1 MANNYTHRNLIVWQ
15 RAQELGYQVSK
26 LTQHLPQNWTNAIL
40 ARQIIRAA
48 TSVGANIAEG
58 HGRYTP
64 GAHRNHLLIAR
75 GSLAET
81 DSWLDQLRRGGH
93 ITTAEEAPLLSE
105 CGEITAMLTKKI
117 LMLDKLLSEGGVSH
131 LREERETYDIYDG
144 KAPDL
149 PPFPFLP
156 EDYL

>member
-1 MANNYTHRNLIVWQ
+1 MASRYTHRNLILWQ
-15 RAQELGYQVSK
+15 RAQELGHQIIQ
-26 LTQHLPQNWTNAIL
+26 LTKRIPQSWANAVL
-40 ARQIIRAA
+40 VRQIISSA

-75 GSLAET
+75 GSLAEI
-81 DSWLDQLRRGGH
+81 DSWLDQLRREGH
-93 ITTAEEAPLLSE
+93 ITQSQEAPLLQE
-105 CGEITAMLTKKI
+105 CIEITAMLTSKI
-117 LMLDKLLSEGGVSH
+117 TMLDTLVQDNSSTMRESRAIYAASGVMD
-131 LREERETYDIYDG
+131 E
-144 KAPDL
+144 

>member
-1 MANNYTHRNLIVWQ
+1 MAGSYTHRNLIAWQ

-26 LTQHLPQNWTNAIL
+26 LTQRLPQSWANAIL
-40 ARQIIRAA
+40 ARQIISAA

-64 GAHRNHLLIAR
+64 AAHRNHLLIAR

-81 DSWLDQLRRGGH
+81 DSWLDQLRRAGH
-93 ITTAEEAPLLSE
+93 ITAAEEEPLLRE
-105 CGEITAMLTKKI
+105 CNEITAMLTKKI
-117 LMLDKLLSEGGVSH
+117 LMLDKLLQESSSSIHEVREPYSILEGMD
-131 LREERETYDIYDG
+131 E
-144 KAPDL
+144 

-156 EDYL
+156 EDYV

>member
-1 MANNYTHRNLIVWQ
+1 MASRYTHRNLIIWQ
-15 RAQELGYQVSK
+15 RAQELAHQIIQ
-26 LTQHLPQNWTNAIL
+26 LMRRIPQSWTNAVL
-40 ARQIIRAA
+40 VRQIFHSA

-81 DSWLDQLRRGGH
+81 DSWLDQLRRGGYL
-93 ITTAEEAPLLSE
+93 TTTEEAPLLQE
-105 CGEITAMLTKKI
+105 CIEITAMLTSKI
-117 LMLDKLLSEGGVSH
+117 IMLDKLLQDSPSN
-131 LREERETYDIYDG
+131 LREEREIYSPSEAIDES
-144 KAPDL
+144 
-149 PPFPFLP
+149 PFPFLP

>member
-15 RAQELGYQVSK
+15 RAQELGYQVSL
-26 LTQHLPQNWTNAIL
+26 LTHRLPQNWANAVL
-40 ARQIIRAA
+40 ARQIISAA

-64 GAHRNHLLIAR
+64 AAHRNHLLIAR

-81 DSWLDQLRRGGH
+81 DSWLDQLRRAGH
-93 ITTAEEAPLLSE
+93 ITRLEEEPLVRE
-105 CGEITAMLTKKI
+105 CTEITAMLTKKV
-117 LMLDKLLSEGGVSH
+117 LMLDKLLEQGSGPH
-131 LREERETYDIYDG
+131 LREDRESYHLADTMG
-144 KAPDL
+144 E

-156 EDYL
+156 EDYA